1 MQIFFDKYVDK
12 KKYPVLPAFI
22 LINDVFDIKI
32 SGFWVYLTPTQEIG
46 HILNTLLFIYISSPQ
61 IFAANF
67 DDFWEFRAESSV
79 N

>member
-32 SGFWVYLTPTQEIG
+32 SGFWVSDTYSRNWT
-46 HILNTLLFIYISSPQ
+46 HIEHFTIHLHLLPSN
-61 IFAANF
+61 FAANF
-67 DDFWEFRAESSV
+67 DDFWGLVR
-79 N
+79 

>member
-32 SGFWVYLTPTQEIG
+32 SGFWVSDTYSR
-46 HILNTLLFIYISSPQ
+46 N
-61 IFAANF
+61 
-67 DDFWEFRAESSV
+67 
-79 N
+79 